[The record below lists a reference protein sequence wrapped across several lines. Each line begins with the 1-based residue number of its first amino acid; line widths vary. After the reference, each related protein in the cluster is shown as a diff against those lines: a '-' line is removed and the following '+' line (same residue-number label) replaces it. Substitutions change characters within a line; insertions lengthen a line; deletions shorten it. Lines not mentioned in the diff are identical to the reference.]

1 MSILLAAALSALLAG
16 LGGALVPRSVARLP
30 EPEQDPALVEKEGPK
45 PLYAD
50 LAARPHLGAWTVA
63 IAALSGALVGWA
75 IGWDWPLVYLVP
87 LVPVGVLLAYVDLR
101 TRLLPS
107 IVVVP
112 ATVVALVLVVAVSAV
127 EGDRD
132 ALVRALVGLVAVRS
146 FFWVLWWVRSA
157 GMGFGDVRLSAML
170 GLVLG
175 HLGWGQLLVG
185 TYSSFLLFGVPGL
198 VLAVARRDRALLRTP
213 YPFGPAMLA
222 GALLGVVAGAAIWSH
237 LVAGGA

>member
-1 MSILLAAALSALLAG
+1 MSTLLAVAISALLAG
-16 LGGALVPRSVARLP
+16 LGGALVPRWVARLP
-30 EPEQDPALVEKEGPK
+30 EPEPDPALVEKEGPK
-45 PLYAD
+45 PLYVD
-50 LAARPHLGAWTVA
+50 LAARPHLGAWAVA

-75 IGWDWPLVYLVP
+75 VGWDWPLVYLVP

-157 GMGFGDVRLSAML
+157 GMGFGDVRLSAVL

-198 VLAVARRDRALLRTP
+198 ALAVARRDRALLRTP

-222 GALLGVVAGAAIWSH
+222 GALLGVVAGARIWSH